1 MSTGFIKATVIN
13 ESTMRPMYSGY
24 ILYSTREDLSKQTVN
39 DMEDVLFK
47 AQNTIEFVALDDN
60 GDLGA
65 GQPFGRRML
74 GENSP
79 YISFDVEDVI
89 DENHPKYQEC
99 MDKAKVLAK
108 GITVEPGVLVEEP
121 ERRTPEVLPW
131 EYIDKNTIW
140 VAHFETGYRTTG
152 TYDEVKQYYE
162 HDDIDEID
170 TVVWEGQPKE
180 LQDFYKAYEY
190 GFYDLNRHE
199 LYQLKDFYDEWSKD
213 PNQFIP
219 EHRPVVGRLSEIL
232 PGLNPTG
239 DLIVSNYYGHGGAGN
254 HRVGNFIEA
263 LNDMGVDF
271 SVVQYDPPKDGRT
284 AHVYIQTDNLDMLR
298 QFSEEAN
305 SNAIKHDTYMGDGK
319 YESETYFD
327 GLKAINEALKE
338 MESPKKQEQSFS
350 YVNGISQKLVKPYSK
365 NDKLSVVSL
374 PVDGGYGSL
383 VLPNEQVLN
392 NKYRK
397 DCKNLKLDSN
407 KEYKVYKD
415 GSTLSMTGTDIK
427 DAFDKSR
434 EEYKAK
440 MAEYN
445 TEVDST
451 EADKAVDLE
460 V

>member
-1 MSTGFIKATVIN
+1 MSTGFVKTTVRNGI
-13 ESTMRPMYSGY
+13 TMRPMYSGY
-24 ILYSTREDLSKQTVN
+24 VLYSTREDLSRQMAN
-39 DMEDVLFK
+39 DAEDILTK
-47 AQNTIEFVALDDN
+47 AQNTISFVALDDN
-60 GDLGA
+60 GQLSA
-65 GQPFGRRML
+65 GQPFGKHIL

-79 YISFDVEDVI
+79 HVLFDVEDVI
-89 DENHPKYQEC
+89 DENHSEYKEC
-99 MDKAKVLAK
+99 MDKAKALAK
-108 GITVEPGVLVEEP
+108 GVTVEPGVLVEEP
-121 ERRTPEVLPW
+121 ESRDPEVLPW
-131 EYIDKNTIW
+131 DYIDKNTIW

-152 TYDEVKQYYE
+152 TYDEVKKYYE
-162 HDDIDEID
+162 YDDIDEID
-170 TVVWEGQPKE
+170 TVIWEGQPEE
-180 LQDFYKAYEY
+180 LQPFYMAYEY

-199 LYQLKDFYDEWSKD
+199 LYQLKDFYDEWAKD
-213 PNQFIP
+213 PSQFIP
-219 EHRPVVGRLSEIL
+219 DHRPVIGRLSEVL

-263 LNDMGVDF
+263 LNDMGIDF
-271 SVVQYDPPKDGRT
+271 NVVQYDPPKDGRT
-284 AHVYIQTDNLDMLR
+284 AHVYIQTDNLDVLK

-305 SNAIKHDTYMGDGK
+305 SNAKKHDPYMGDGR
-319 YESETYFD
+319 YENELYFD

-338 MESPKKQEQSFS
+338 MESPKEQKQSFS

-374 PVDGGYGSL
+374 PVNGGYGSL

-415 GSTLSMTGTDIK
+415 GSSLSMTGTDIK

-440 MAEYN
+440 MAELGGN
-445 TEVDST
+445 EDSAEVDNT
-451 EADKAVDLE
+451 VDLE